1 MPIESNDLVPFLE
14 WLLGP
19 GWQEGGLFRAWVIW
33 PLAVVAAVALAA
45 LVVWLRRGSQRAPR
59 ITGRVAALGLLATAV
74 CGGLLAG
81 AGWWALGGGG
91 GEPAKPLSPL
101 GVLFAR
107 LLHGAAMLLGAEW
120 YRGSLYLWLALVA
133 GLMLACL
140 VMGSL
145 AALLRGGLGYAVRTV
160 DDALASLVAD
170 LTQLSSRRTWAL
182 SGLAVKEAIRRSIV
196 VVFVVFLVVLLFAGW
211 FIDPSNPDP
220 AKLYMDLVLTSTGY
234 LALFWRCFL
243 ARGACRRT
251 SRTAR
256 FIPW

>member
-1 MPIESNDLVPFLE
+1 MPIETNDLVPFLE

-19 GWQEGGLFRAWVIW
+19 GWQEGGLFRAWVFW
-33 PLAVVAAVALAA
+33 PLALVAAVALAA
-45 LVVWLRRGSQRAPR
+45 LLVWLRRGSQRCRGSPGGWRRWGCWRRRFAPACWR
-59 ITGRVAALGLLATAV
+59 GPA
-74 CGGLLAG
+74 GGL
-81 AGWWALGGGG
+81 GG
-91 GEPAKPLSPL
+91 GEPAQPLSPL
-101 GVLFAR
+101 GILFAR
-107 LLHGAAMLLGAEW
+107 LLMGAAALLGAEW

-196 VVFVVFLVVLLFAGW
+196 VVFVVFLVLLLFAGW

-220 AKLYMDLVLTSTGY
+220 AKLYMDLVLTLTGY
-234 LALFWRCFL
+234 LALFWRYSS

-251 SRTAR
+251 SRTAP
-256 FIPW
+256 FIRW